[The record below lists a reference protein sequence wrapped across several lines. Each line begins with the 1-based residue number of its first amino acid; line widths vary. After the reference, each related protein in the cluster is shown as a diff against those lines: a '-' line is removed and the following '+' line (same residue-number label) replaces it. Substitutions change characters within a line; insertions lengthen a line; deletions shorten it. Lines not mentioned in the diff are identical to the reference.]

1 VKVELDPKS
10 RQGDLV
16 AALEPV
22 FDRAMRK
29 YNAAREALTVA
40 RQRADERGA
49 AAAQEELDAL
59 LLFRSDMGAYVR
71 LYTFLS
77 QIFDYGQT
85 ELEKRAIF
93 YKRLIPLLDFDRE
106 QPGSDLS
113 RSSSHHTLHQ
123 PRNAGARPR
132 AGRRDKLD
140 PITEAER
147 RRVHERERASLRDL
161 IERINELFS
170 GDLTENDKLVY
181 VNQVL
186 RRKLLESKTL
196 QQQAASNSKEQF
208 ASSPD
213 LSTELESAIMDAYD
227 AHTSMSQQA
236 LSSKSIQAGLLK
248 LLLDYAGLYEE
259 LKARA
264 AG

>member
-1 VKVELDPKS
+1 
-10 RQGDLV
+10 
-16 AALEPV
+16 
-22 FDRAMRK
+22 MRR
-29 YNAAREALTVA
+29 YRAAREALLAA
-40 RQRADERGA
+40 RQRSDTNAA

-93 YKRLIPLLDFDRE
+93 YKRLVPLLDFERE
-106 QPGSDLS
+106 RAGIDLS
-113 RSSSHHTLHQ
+113 KVELTHHALRSRGTQ
-123 PRNAGARPR
+123 PLVLAPGDAT
-132 AGRRDKLD
+132 KLE
-140 PITEAER
+140 PITEVGAGA
-147 RRVHERERASLRDL
+147 VHEREKASLREL
-161 IERINELFS
+161 IDRINELFA
-170 GDLTENDKLVY
+170 GELTENDKLVY

-208 ASSPD
+208 AASPD
-213 LSTELESAIMDAYD
+213 LSGELESAIIDSYD

-236 LSSKSIQAGLLK
+236 LGSKSIQAGLIR

-264 AG
+264 VG